1 MMPMSKS
8 LPEQEPRLPDEA
20 LPILRD
26 EDELEVPGVIP
37 SARMIARAL
46 HRPIIFVQELR
57 SSGKL
62 PHALHI
68 R

>member
-1 MMPMSKS
+1 MMSMPTS

-20 LPILRD
+20 LPILRQ

-37 SARMIARAL
+37 SARMIAQAL
-46 HRPIIFVQELR
+46 HRPIAFVQELR

-62 PHALHI
+62 PRALHI